1 MDTNRITGLAL
12 AIPPIGAFIIWIIWG
27 VVLFGGVG
35 PDTPQEYIVKT
46 GENVTAVKI
55 LFPLVTL
62 LFLLPIAG
70 VGYIKKSMEG
80 GPGSYIAGF
89 AWLLII
95 IGFAAGLAE
104 VGSGLAMAE
113 SSDNAATAAAAA
125 AAAAAAGDPVAAG
138 TAAATAAANSA
149 IASSMFANGQAIG
162 AVSTAFSMLGFALFG
177 VGVWQ
182 AKNFSPIIAGLLV
195 VAGLFTVVM
204 CLVDYE
210 SILMGLGYLGIVLSF
225 VGLGVS
231 LLTKKG

>member
-1 MDTNRITGLAL
+1 MGL
-12 AIPPIGAFIIWIIWG
+12 
-27 VVLFGGVG
+27 VLFGGVG
-35 PDTPQEYIVKT
+35 PDTPQEYIVKS
-46 GENVTAVKI
+46 GENVTALKI

-125 AAAAAAGDPVAAG
+125 AGDPVAAG
-138 TAAATAAANSA
+138 TAAATAATNQAVA
-149 IASSMFANGQAIG
+149 ASMFANGQAIG

-195 VAGLFTVVM
+195 VAGLFTVIM